1 MGKRILSCLLP
12 LILGIKVAMANE
24 IKTLVEFF
32 SYNCSHCASID
43 ARLNSYIAK
52 NRIKYL
58 AVNIDNSPSAM
69 QANIMYYMAVDAGV
83 GEQFKA
89 AYFRAV
95 SKGMPAY
102 ASSTLNY
109 VVAQV
114 QNDTMKNLIHSKSEQ
129 QHIKQKLL
137 YAQSLLETH
146 KVRAAP
152 SFLINQTTL
161 LEGADVITSL
171 LRADND

>member
-1 MGKRILSCLLP
+1 MNKKIWFCLFVLM
-12 LILGIKVAMANE
+12 LGTQVAAANE

-32 SYNCSHCASID
+32 SYNYSHCAAID
-43 ARLNSYIAK
+43 NKLNSYIAK

-58 AVNIDNSPSAM
+58 AVNIDNSPSAIP
-69 QANIMYYMAVDAGV
+69 ANIMYYMAVDAGV

-102 ASSTLNY
+102 ANSTLNH
-109 VVAQV
+109 VVSQV
-114 QNDTMKNLIHSKSEQ
+114 QNDTMKNLIHSKSGQ

-137 YAQSLLETH
+137 YAQSLLEIH
-146 KVRAAP
+146 KVTSAP

-171 LRADND
+171 IRDDND